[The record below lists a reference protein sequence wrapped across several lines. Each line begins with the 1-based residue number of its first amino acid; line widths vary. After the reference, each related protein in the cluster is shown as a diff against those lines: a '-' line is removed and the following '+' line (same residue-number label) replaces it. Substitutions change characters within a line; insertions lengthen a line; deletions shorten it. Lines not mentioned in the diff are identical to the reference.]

1 MDLAGRCFGSF
12 DAILGPHTESDEATG
27 LDAAYDW
34 LLATMPVEAQ
44 A

>member
-1 MDLAGRCFGSF
+1 MDLAGRGFGSF